1 MRLTVRTLVLGLTVL
16 AVFAAAPAGAQY
28 RPYRAP
34 GGGATG
40 ESWHV
45 EFGIGT
51 WSPGPVFTVNGAN
64 GAVAGV
70 DVAAQGD
77 LGLQGRLLKEFTLV
91 LRPAKKHKFR
101 FAYEPIS
108 YSASTALARTILFD
122 GQTFASGATVA
133 TSVDWQSYKLGYEY
147 DFIYR
152 PRWFI
157 GVVTEIRHDIV
168 TVSLSNPPTTG
179 SSRVRTPFPMI
190 GGIVRIY
197 PLSDVSL
204 TAEITGMKLPS
215 SVRNLT
221 GYDGHAF
228 DLDLYATFNFS
239 NNIGIRSGYR
249 SMNVYYEWATSHDD
263 LTRRGPYVMGLLR
276 F

>member
-28 RPYRAP
+28 QRYRQAP
-34 GGGATG
+34 AATG
-40 ESWHV
+40 ETWHL
-45 EFGIGT
+45 EFGFGT
-51 WSPGPVFTVNGAN
+51 WSPGPVFTVSGAS
-64 GAVAGV
+64 GGVAGSDIAV
-70 DVAAQGD
+70 QGD
-77 LGLQGRLLKEFTLV
+77 LGVQGRLLKEFSLV
-91 LRPAKKHKFR
+91 LRPGKKHKFR
-101 FAYEPIS
+101 FIYEPVS
-108 YSASTALARTILFD
+108 YSASTTLTRTIVFD
-122 GQTFASGATVA
+122 GQTFGSGTTVA
-133 TSVDWQSYKLGYEY
+133 TSVDWKSYRFGYEY

-152 PRWFI
+152 PHFFVGFI
-157 GVVTEIRHDIV
+157 TEVRYDNVTA
-168 TVSLSNPPTTG
+168 SLANSPVTG
-179 SSRVRTPFPMI
+179 STKVRTPFPMI

-204 TAEITGMKLPS
+204 TAEFMGMTLPNR
-215 SVRNLT
+215 VRNLT

-239 NNIGIRSGYR
+239 NNFGIRSGYR
-249 SMNVYYEWATSHDD
+249 SMNVYYEWEMSHDD

>member
-1 MRLTVRTLVLGLTVL
+1 MLTVRTFVLGLTVL
-16 AVFAAAPAGAQY
+16 AVFAAAPASAQY

-34 GGGATG
+34 AGATG

-64 GAVAGV
+64 GEVAGV

-77 LGLQGRLLKEFTLV
+77 LGLQGRLLKEFILV
-91 LRPAKKHKFR
+91 IRPAKKHKFR
-101 FAYEPIS
+101 IAYEPIS
-108 YSASTALARTILFD
+108 YSATTALARTIVFD
-122 GQTFASGATVA
+122 GQTFESGATVA

-152 PRWFI
+152 PRFFV
-157 GVVTEIRHDIV
+157 GVIAEVRHDIV
-168 TVSLSNPPTTG
+168 TVSMSSPPAAG
-179 SSRVRTPFPMI
+179 SSRVRTPFPML

-204 TAEITGMKLPS
+204 TAEFTGMKLPS

-239 NNIGIRSGYR
+239 NNFGIRSGYR
-249 SMNVYYEWATSHDD
+249 SMNVYYEWETSHDD